1 MRFKVYVTKTAE
13 NDIDDIIDFISAES
27 SERISG
33 LIFNKIKKAI
43 ISLENFPD
51 RGHEPPEFYKR
62 KLGFVEIHSDIYRI
76 FYKIFDDCVYII
88 SVLDGRRNV
97 KEILEKRNRRGKLQV

>member
-13 NDIDDIIDFISAES
+13 DDITDIIEYISIES

-33 LIFNKIKKAI
+33 LIFDKIRKAI
-43 ISLENFPD
+43 LSLENFPN
-51 RGHEPPEFYKR
+51 RGHEPPEFMNR
-62 KLGFVEIHSDIYRI
+62 KLGFIEIHSDIYRI
-76 FYKIFDDCVYII
+76 FYIVLGKSVYII

-97 KEILEKRNRRGKLQV
+97 KEILEKRKKRGKLNI